1 MATLFEISREPQR
14 IREGIVHLPG
24 FLTPQQQHYLVTTAR
39 NLARAQAGTPF
50 AMQQRKLK
58 SGTMSAHLMSLGR
71 HWNYERGLYVTQQ
84 DGHTVAPTP
93 PELIDVARSVL
104 TAAGSLDPA
113 LAAWVGEY
121 KYEATLVNYYP
132 PGSGMGMHQD
142 LYEESKAPVISLSMG
157 DSAIFR
163 AGNVSDRNKPWDDI
177 LLASG
182 DAIVFGGPARDI
194 FHGVVRLDDNTA
206 PEGCGL
212 EKGRLNMTFRQVQL

>member
-1 MATLFEISREPQR
+1 MATLFEISRDPER

-24 FLTPQQQHYLVTTAR
+24 FLTIEQQHHLVSTAR
-39 NLARAQAGTPF
+39 ELARAQAGTAF

-71 HWNYERGLYVTQQ
+71 HWNYERGTYVTQQ

-93 PELIDVARSVL
+93 GELIDIAHSVL
-104 TAAGSLDPA
+104 AAAGSLDPA

-121 KYEATLVNYYP
+121 RCEATLVNYYP

-142 LYEESKAPVISLSMG
+142 LYEQSKAPVISLSIG

-163 AGNVSDRNKPWDDI
+163 AGNVHDRNKPWDDI
-177 LLASG
+177 LLVSG

-194 FHGVVRLDDNTA
+194 FHGVVRLEDNTA

-212 EKGRLNMTFRQVQL
+212 DRGRLNMTFRQVQL